1 MISSNRIQSPVRQLS
16 CDHGITRMSRKSG
29 LTMDM
34 VRNLGEISNA
44 SKIASGSQERSFVEA
59 IVSLRNIDTFPLTLL
74 ISEKRE
80 AGRVMSTSL
89 QRWECKSNT
98 SSVELL
104 DSTVKEAQI
113 DSGCPPDFWRVSAR
127 RGLLGRRR
135 TSVIIRDQSL
145 AESNATALQE
155 LHIWANSHGDRVIST
170 FVTGLL
176 SESVSPIEMEWKNI
190 SSRTSS
196 GSLRMGD
203 MMHKRSVT

>member
-1 MISSNRIQSPVRQLS
+1 MISSNRSQSPVKQLS
-16 CDHGITRMSRKSG
+16 CNHGITRMSRKSG

-127 RGLLGRRR
+127 RALLGRRR

-155 LHIWANSHGDRVIST
+155 LH
-170 FVTGLL
+170 
-176 SESVSPIEMEWKNI
+176 
-190 SSRTSS
+190 
-196 GSLRMGD
+196 MG
-203 MMHKRSVT
+203 